1 MDAHPH
7 QHPESILHGKEG
19 EHRSLLTGAALV
31 TLPPDSPLLSDP
43 VDIDNVIRLANGDF
57 GGVRGECHAF
67 DHVALPPILWRK
79 AA

>member
-1 MDAHPH
+1 M
-7 QHPESILHGKEG
+7 
-19 EHRSLLTGAALV
+19 V

-43 VDIDNVIRLANGDF
+43 VDIDNVVRLANGDF